1 MSRIDVSSMTTE
13 ELVNRF
19 ILIALDQEV
28 AIRHDDNA
36 TYNRLFEQMDTVKEE
51 LRSRPGDQRRALVR
65 LLEHPNIQVRL
76 KSAIATLALVPDA
89 ARHVLQNIA
98 DSRGYPQ
105 AGDAGMTLEAL
116 DRGIFEPT

>member
-1 MSRIDVSSMTTE
+1 MTRIDVRSMTTE

-19 ILIALDQEV
+19 ILIALDQDV

-36 TYNRLFEQMDTVKEE
+36 TCKRRFDQMDKIKEE
-51 LRSRPGDQRRALVR
+51 LRSRPGGQRRALVS
-65 LLEHPNIQVRL
+65 LFEHPNIQV
-76 KSAIATLALVPDA
+76 PDD
-89 ARHVLQNIA
+89 ARRVLQIIT

-105 AGDAGMTLEAL
+105 AGDAGMPLDAL